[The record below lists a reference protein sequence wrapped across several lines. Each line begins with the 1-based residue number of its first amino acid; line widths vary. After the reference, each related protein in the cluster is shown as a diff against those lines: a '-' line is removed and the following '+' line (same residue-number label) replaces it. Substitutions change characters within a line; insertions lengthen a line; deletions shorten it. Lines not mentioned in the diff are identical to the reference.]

1 MIRPV
6 ILSRPENTA
15 VAFLILSACA
25 GAAANRASARAVVK
39 PRDIIRIVRWRGLER
54 PVEPLTREPWW
65 KKGAGERPQGYRI
78 WLGLGFMSSRA
89 RKSSSHPALFNFPLI
104 EPFDPSSLRALSAQ
118 RRSRARFCGPLSFR
132 VRL

>member
-15 VAFLILSACA
+15 VAFLVLSACA

-65 KKGAGERPQGYRI
+65 KKGAGERPIPRPPRTPAPGHRPRRRA
-78 WLGLGFMSSRA
+78 GGSPPAPAGFRPRRA
-89 RKSSSHPALFNFPLI
+89 
-104 EPFDPSSLRALSAQ
+104 
-118 RRSRARFCGPLSFR
+118 C
-132 VRL
+132 